1 MYEEEK
7 ELGIRFMMVI
17 KIMLLNQ
24 PDGQHGKHLHEVV
37 NLHQGTG
44 KKKLTG
50 NGNPCVFLGRM
61 TNTVKFSD
69 LPKLICESDKIPM

>member
-1 MYEEEK
+1 
-7 ELGIRFMMVI
+7 MMVI

-44 KKKLTG
+44 KKLTG
-50 NGNPCVFLGRM
+50 NGNPCVLLGRM

-69 LPKLICESDKIPM
+69 LPKLICESDKIPMQLSEKLYRT

>member
-1 MYEEEK
+1 
-7 ELGIRFMMVI
+7 MMVI

-44 KKKLTG
+44 KKKTHRKWK
-50 NGNPCVFLGRM
+50 PVCVSRQDDEYCKILR
-61 TNTVKFSD
+61 SSQID
-69 LPKLICESDKIPM
+69 L